1 MPLLPRFSRLLAL
14 ALAGIIVSGA
24 YAENGSKESAPAA
37 GFWKTSATVPSS
49 LKKGF
54 EAITIPDAKT
64 WLGALAGP
72 EMEGRGTGEP
82 GYELAMNYMADHF
95 RKMGLKPIGDN
106 GTYFQ
111 YNDFWRSRANPARLA
126 IKSSNGLLL
135 GQDIGG
141 MGAGQGMAQAQ
152 AVYLKIADDTQLD
165 QATSAK
171 LSGKIVILEG
181 GENNRR
187 MRFTLNRA
195 GAAAVITIAEN
206 LEPITWRGSRTEPQ
220 AGNNVGRFQ
229 LRKEKALS
237 LLSDSDKAKV
247 NAAAVGVPQELET
260 EVFVRSELEIEKVK
274 VANVVALLEGSDP
287 VLKNDIIGVGAH
299 LDHLGRSGNQIYYGA
314 DDDGSG
320 NAALL
325 GVAKGLTSNP
335 VKPKRSVLFMA
346 FYGEEMGLLGS
357 AFLAQNP
364 PFPLKQWVAELQMDM
379 VGRNSSG
386 QQRPGQVD
394 KDEENVDTMR
404 LVGSKRISTELD
416 QIIQEQNKYVG
427 FRFLYDAEDV
437 YTRSDHYNF
446 AKNGIPIAFFFD
458 GFHPDYH
465 QVTDTVDKI
474 NFTKLTNTARL
485 VYLTIHEIGNRPNPP
500 AKDVP
505 QK

>member
-14 ALAGIIVSGA
+14 ALAGIIASGA
-24 YAENGSKESAPAA
+24 YADNTNKEATPAA
-37 GFWKTSATVPSS
+37 GFWKTSATVPNS

-54 EAITIPDAKT
+54 DAINIPDAKK
-64 WLGALAGP
+64 WLGDLAGP
-72 EMEGRGTGEP
+72 AMEGRGTGEP
-82 GYELAMNYMADHF
+82 GFEVAMEYMADHF

-126 IKSSNGLLL
+126 IKTPNGLVL
-135 GQDIGG
+135 GEEIGVQ
-141 MGAGQGMAQAQ
+141 GAGQGMAQAQ
-152 AVYLKIADDTQLD
+152 AVYLKLTDDTQLD
-165 QATSAK
+165 QAASAK
-171 LSGKIVILEG
+171 FAGKIVILEG
-181 GENNRR
+181 GDNNRR
-187 MRFTLNRA
+187 IRFTLNRA
-195 GAAAVITIAEN
+195 GAAAVISISES

-229 LRKEKALS
+229 LKRDKALS
-237 LLSDSDKAKV
+237 LLSEADRAKV

-260 EVFVRSELEIEKVK
+260 EVFVRSELEIQKVK
-274 VANVVALLEGSDP
+274 VANVIALLEGSDP
-287 VLKNDIIGVGAH
+287 VLKNEIIGVGAH

-364 PFPLKQWVAELQMDM
+364 PIPLKQWVAELQMDM

-474 NFTKLTNTARL
+474 NFTKLTNTAKL